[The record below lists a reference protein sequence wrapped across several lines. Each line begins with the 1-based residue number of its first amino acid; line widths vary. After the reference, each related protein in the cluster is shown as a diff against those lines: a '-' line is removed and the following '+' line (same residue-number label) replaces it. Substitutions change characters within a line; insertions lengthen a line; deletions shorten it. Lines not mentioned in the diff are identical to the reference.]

1 MELRF
6 KDNETAYE
14 AASKVILKRYGSGES
29 FVVQLRQKYDDFDF
43 WEEFTVLLINEPIDP
58 IHSKYIWETAWWE
71 GQEIVELLAA
81 APISK
86 IRLDNNPE
94 FEFVWEYEFY
104 DE

>member
-14 AASKVILKRYGSGES
+14 AASKVILKRYGVGES
-29 FVVQLRQKYDDFDF
+29 FIVQLRQKYDDFDP

-71 GQEIVELLAA
+71 GQEFVELIAA
-81 APISK
+81 APVSK
-86 IRLDNNPE
+86 IRLDDNLE
-94 FEFVWEYEFY
+94 FKFLLDYKF
-104 DE
+104 